1 MLRLLVDTSVWLDL
15 AQRRDGQK
23 WIVPIRVLAHW
34 RRLQLLVP
42 TLILDEFDRNRP
54 RAEDAVTTRVRER
67 FRLLRGD
74 LDAYGSNEH
83 RGQWIEEMAHH
94 IPLVSAMTL
103 RNFTEISDLLRAGRV
118 IKPTTGDCKRV
129 IQRGLQ
135 KKAPLH
141 LNKNSV
147 ADAMLIELYASAVK
161 RSRVEA
167 DQYWFVTSNHQDF
180 SVPSGDR
187 RQPHP
192 DLDDIFADDHCRY
205 IYGEEGL
212 KSAFEDYFGGEF
224 IELVEEVEFLQEDPR
239 TFTEIMEAEQEF
251 FDKVWYVR
259 SMVYATAEDKETPLD
274 IRKGASLARK
284 RIEDKYGR
292 EVLWKAIGEGHDE
305 AWEYGYISGKL
316 ATLRWVLGSEWDFL
330 DT

>member
-34 RRLQLLVP
+34 RRLQLLAP
-42 TLILDEFDRNRP
+42 TLILEEFDRNRP
-54 RAEDAVTTRVRER
+54 RAEDAVTARVRER
-67 FRLLRGD
+67 FRLLRSD
-74 LDAYGSNEH
+74 LDAYASDDH
-83 RGQWIEEMAHH
+83 RSQWIEEVAHH

-103 RNFTEISDLLRAGRV
+103 RNFTEISDLLHAGRR
-118 IKPTTGDCKRV
+118 IKPTKADCEQV
-129 IQRGLQ
+129 VQRGLQ

-147 ADAMLIELYASAVK
+147 ADAMLVELYASAVK
-161 RSRVEA
+161 RSRVET
-167 DQYWFVTSNHQDF
+167 DQYWFVTSNYQDF
-180 SVPSGDR
+180 SIPNGDR

-192 DLDDIFADDHCRY
+192 DLDSIFADDRCRY
-205 IYGEEGL
+205 VYGEEGL
-212 KSAFEDYFGGEF
+212 KSAFEEFFGDEF
-224 IELVEEVEFLQEDPR
+224 VELAEEVEFLQEDPR
-239 TFTEIMEAEQEF
+239 TFTEIIEAEQEF
-251 FDKVWYVR
+251 FDKAWYVR
-259 SMVYATAEDKETPLD
+259 SLVHSTAEDKEAPSD
-274 IRKGASLARK
+274 IRSGASTAGK

-292 EVLWKAIGEGHDE
+292 EVLWKPIGEGHDE